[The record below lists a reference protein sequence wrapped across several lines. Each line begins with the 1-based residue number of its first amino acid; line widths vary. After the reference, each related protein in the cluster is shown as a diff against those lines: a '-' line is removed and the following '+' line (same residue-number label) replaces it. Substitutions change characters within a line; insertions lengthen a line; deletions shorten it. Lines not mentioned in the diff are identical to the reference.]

1 MRGKPIGLVGAA
13 TGMSGTIRAQTHL
26 RQMLLYSDSP
36 CLSQPE
42 VLIPRAHERFDA
54 DGRLNDPST
63 RALLER
69 FAAAMVAFV
78 ERCRV

>member
-1 MRGKPIGLVGAA
+1 LRNILV
-13 TGMSGTIRAQTHL
+13 
-26 RQMLLYSDSP
+26 YSDAP

-54 DGRLNDPST
+54 EGRLTDAST

-69 FAAAMVAFV
+69 FGVALATFV
-78 ERCRV
+78 SRFKS